1 MKTPF
6 NGKTF
11 KRHMTYNWWKYFV
24 SALLI
29 IFLVDI
35 LFTTTAY
42 RPPDNKKVQLYV
54 YGLAD
59 TEWLNKYMENI
70 RRTRMSDM
78 EQMDSLQMTTDF
90 TYGPVQLAT
99 YVAAGEGDVYIVPK
113 EQFNSMSKGGAF
125 KALEDDPDLL
135 TQLEKLNFNLQLG
148 TRTEADTGESHLY
161 GIPLTLF
168 PGLDKHVLVENG
180 MVCVLINNNNDT
192 NVMKFLNIFLADM
205 NGLEPP
211 VIDASGS
218 GQTSAGPAVS
228 SGSVS

>member
-1 MKTPF
+1 MKTPL

-29 IFLVDI
+29 IFIVDI

-42 RPPDNKKVQLYV
+42 RPPDSKKVQLFV

-59 TEWLNKYMENI
+59 TEWLNKYMENV
-70 RRTRMSDM
+70 RKTRMSDM
-78 EQMDSLQMTTDF
+78 EQMDSLQMTTDY
-90 TYGPVQLAT
+90 TYGPLQLST

-125 KALEDDPDLL
+125 KPLEDDPDLL
-135 TQLEKLNFNLQLG
+135 TQLEKLGFNLQLG
-148 TRTEADTGESHLY
+148 TRTEADTGEAHLF

-168 PGLDKHVLVENG
+168 PGLSKRVLVDNG
-180 MVCVLINNNNDT
+180 MVCVLINNGNDT

-205 NGLEPP
+205 NGFEPP
-211 VIDASGS
+211 DFSNSGS
-218 GQTSAGPAVS
+218 DLTPAPESSAS
-228 SGSVS
+228 TD